1 MKIWEYEKMKKGKYI
16 ETFKALGEEKRLRI
30 INLLLNAKVPL
41 CVCEIMD
48 CLKENQTNISKHL
61 KILKYAGIVREKR
74 EGKFIMYSLVNKNEK
89 FLNLL
94 FNTIKAI
101 PEGLFKEDI
110 KCLKKRLNLRENG
123 KCVIGIRK

>member
-1 MKIWEYEKMKKGKYI
+1 MKIWEYEKMKREKYI
-16 ETFKALGEEKRLRI
+16 EIFKALGEDTRLRI

-61 KILKYAGIVREKR
+61 KILKYAEIVKEKR
-74 EGKFIMYSLVNKNEK
+74 EGKFIMYFLVNKNEK

-94 FNTIKAI
+94 FSAIKAI